1 MEDLPAALK
10 PRPPA
15 FFIGEHLA
23 LDFVNSRSTPLGV
36 WTEWLRDGI
45 ELVDWLEEAGAIEG
59 ADASRFRE
67 DGGARPTLDQVA
79 ERARTLREWLRKFV
93 ARHAGRRI
101 GAESAPELGPLKDLL
116 ARNDSYW
123 QVEVGRD
130 PEATPVPDQGPF
142 RLQRVRRWTTP
153 EQLLQPLAEAIADL
167 VCNEDFR
174 LIRACEGK
182 ACVLLFLDKTKSHAR
197 RWCSMAL
204 CGNRAKAATHRA
216 RVSRKRSS
224 R

>member
-1 MEDLPAALK
+1 MATGVRRTTYRVEAA
-10 PRPPA
+10 A
-15 FFIGEHLA
+15 
-23 LDFVNSRSTPLGV
+23 
-36 WTEWLRDGI
+36 
-45 ELVDWLEEAGAIEG
+45 
-59 ADASRFRE
+59 
-67 DGGARPTLDQVA
+67 
-79 ERARTLREWLRKFV
+79 
-93 ARHAGRRI
+93 
-101 GAESAPELGPLKDLL
+101 ELGPLKDLL

-123 QVEVGRD
+123 QVKVGGD
-130 PEATPVPDQGPF
+130 PKATMVPHQGPF

-153 EQLLQPLAEAIADL
+153 EQLLQPLTEAIADL

-216 RVSRKRSS
+216 RASRKRSS
-224 R
+224 G